1 MPATVVELGLTIAG
15 DISSFGSAQREG
27 LLQTLRATLNCRPPH
42 CHITLRVSSGS
53 VAVNAI
59 LTIPDALEGT
69 SGVAAAATAAGVQA
83 AANALVAQPPAAISS
98 SLGVSVEAAAPIA
111 VAQAVV
117 PLVVAPPPPEPPPP
131 PPLPPPSSHPSPPQ
145 PSPPPVAATPAA
157 ASPVAASPS
166 PLLTSQSEQSGTQ
179 DSGSMGFIIV
189 IIILAVLLLLV
200 GIAFATWCI
209 VRSRKQQGVV
219 TLQSSKVTVTSTS
232 FQHQSRELSAPEP
245 DESTTRA
252 DTKVEV
258 PSYEH
263 FGFAASSASA
273 TVEMPTALGE
283 ESLAETS
290 EVSLDIALA
299 VTGRASGVLPPEEPP
314 PTPTADPG
322 PTWGTTTQMQ
332 ELVSMG
338 FSSEAAA
345 DTLQQTHGD
354 AEAALE
360 ILLADGAEE
369 TAGPRAAA
377 EPAPPQQQ
385 ATTVDTA
392 AAAVAPE
399 PETQSN
405 VGFLGSIGRAFS
417 RQLSFRA
424 EPEKEQ
430 EATNPSMTSI

>member
-145 PSPPPVAATPAA
+145 PSPPATPAA

-209 VRSRKQQGVV
+209 VRSRKQQGMV
-219 TLQSSKVTVTSTS
+219 TLQSSKVMVTSTS
-232 FQHQSRELSAPEP
+232 FQHQSRELSEPEP

-290 EVSLDIALA
+290 EVSLDITEA
-299 VTGRASGVLPPEEPP
+299 VAGRASGVLPPEEPP
-314 PTPTADPG
+314 PPPTPTADPG
-322 PTWGTTTQMQ
+322 RTWGTTTQMQ

-360 ILLADGAEE
+360 ILL
-369 TAGPRAAA
+369 R
-377 EPAPPQQQ
+377 
-385 ATTVDTA
+385 
-392 AAAVAPE
+392 
-399 PETQSN
+399 N
-405 VGFLGSIGRAFS
+405 GRYHGTCKL
-417 RQLSFRA
+417 QILLL
-424 EPEKEQ
+424 E
-430 EATNPSMTSI
+430 